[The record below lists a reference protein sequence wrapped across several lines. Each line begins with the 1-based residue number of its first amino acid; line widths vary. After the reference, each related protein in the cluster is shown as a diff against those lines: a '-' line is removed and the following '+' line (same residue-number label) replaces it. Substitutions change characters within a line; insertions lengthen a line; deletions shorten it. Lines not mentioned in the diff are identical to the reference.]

1 MYVCKHACMYV
12 SLYLCIFVSMHVCMY
27 VCMVLRTCSLPCLA
41 LFSSIFI
48 YFCPRISLS
57 RLSNYS
63 GQQLD
68 MKENS
73 NTSRERFV
81 ADQAMTAEGKSYH
94 KSSKRATRPDTHNAD
109 GSVSRRLC
117 LLEHFAFASTALRV
131 FGRVVWSVIQPPDGT
146 LATHPLRLQK
156 KMSTKSFAHH
166 LALSWCRETKML
178 SLPLGPSILAP
189 AAFLFTFSLQ
199 QTAAAL
205 ALPRRRPD
213 RRVSE
218 PAARSR
224 SFVSGKSHV
233 CETGS
238 ARLSWPIFG
247 AGNFRD
253 RLNQHCR
260 NNRHDSGARLFEL

>member
-1 MYVCKHACMYV
+1 MHVCIFISM
-12 SLYLCIFVSMHVCMY
+12 YLCIYACMY

-41 LFSSIFI
+41 LFSSILI

-81 ADQAMTAEGKSYH
+81 ADQAMTAEDKSYH

-109 GSVSRRLC
+109 GSFSRRLC

-131 FGRVVWSVIQPPDGT
+131 FGRVVWSVIQAPDGT

-178 SLPLGPSILAP
+178 SLQLGPSILAP
-189 AAFLFTFSLQ
+189 AAFLFHLAFSKQLPPWLYPAGGR
-199 QTAAAL
+199 TDVFPSRLLAVAASSPANL
-205 ALPRRRPD
+205 MSV
-213 RRVSE
+213 RRVR
-218 PAARSR
+218 PASHGPFSGLATSVTGRTSIVATTATTVAR
-224 SFVSGKSHV
+224 
-233 CETGS
+233 GS
-238 ARLSWPIFG
+238 LSCRL
-247 AGNFRD
+247 
-253 RLNQHCR
+253 
-260 NNRHDSGARLFEL
+260 